1 MPLYPMQCSVPT
13 FEKAKEDGSPIWCG
27 HSWDWHARL
36 GVYKMSADVEFR
48 NVLCPRC
55 GRHGATRI
63 FPADAVPSS
72 PKCQGT
78 WGPEAPPGLRGKSY
92 VNKDER
98 DEQFNAFGDK
108 GQVIVPTEGR
118 EGLRRHGG
126 AERKAAPSNRTWEET
141 LTVPI
146 EPDRV
151 EPKAEDLIIG
161 HLKAHGPQR
170 RGDLIAALDI
180 NPSTLSAALRAS
192 KTIKRVSRG
201 VYGV

>member
-1 MPLYPMQCSVPT
+1 MPLYAMQCAVPT
-13 FEKAKEDGSPIWCG
+13 YEKSKEEGSPIWCG

-36 GVYKMSADVEFR
+36 GVYMNSKTVDFR

-55 GRHGATRI
+55 GPHGATRI
-63 FPADAVPSS
+63 YPPDAVPSS

-78 WGPEAPPGLRGKSY
+78 WGREAPLGLRGKSY
-92 VNKDER
+92 VNKAER
-98 DEQFNAFGDK
+98 DEQFSAFGDK

-118 EGLRRHGG
+118 RTMKKR
-126 AERKAAPSNRTWEET
+126 AAPKAQAETPSRAWEET
-141 LTVPI
+141 MTVPI
-146 EPDRV
+146 EPERV

-161 HLKAHGPQR
+161 HLKTHGPQK
-170 RGDLIAALDI
+170 RGDLISALDI